1 MTTMT
6 ASGFGFTS
14 FTGANRSPRLSFAA
28 RLASLQARQEQAPHL
43 SAVFGVAVRGALAA
57 VPFLGLAAIFVTL

>member
-6 ASGFGFTS
+6 ASGFEFTS
-14 FTGANRSPRLSFAA
+14 FAAANRSPRLSFAA

-43 SAVFGVAVRGALAA
+43 SAIFGVAARGALAA
-57 VPFLGLAAIFVTL
+57 VPFLGLAVMFVTL